1 MTTELTPARSAD
13 SEPSPSH
20 RDLDQ
25 SGPGRRRRRKRLS
38 QPDPP
43 SPAPV
48 TSAAQGVVGFAD
60 RRLGSAG
67 FVRSALNKVF
77 LDHWSFMI
85 GEIALYSFL
94 VLLATGVYL
103 TFFFEPSSQ
112 QISYAGSYV
121 PLRGVRMSRAYES
134 TINLSFDV
142 RAGLVIRQIHHWAA
156 LVFIAGIVV
165 HLCRIFFTGAFRRPR
180 EINWLVGVGL
190 LTLALAEGFAG
201 YSLPDDLLSGT
212 GLRIAYSIA
221 ESIPIVGTWIAW
233 GVWGGEFPGTIFL
246 QRLYVVHI
254 LIVPGLLLA
263 LIGAHMAI
271 LWHQKHTQFPGPGRT
286 EGNVV
291 GTRLVPGYA
300 TSSIG
305 FLLITVGVLAL
316 LGGLAQINPVWSYG
330 PYEPMA
336 VSSLAQPDWYI
347 GFLEGSLRLF
357 PPWEYR
363 GLGHNV
369 PPVLWPGVV
378 LPGLMFTL
386 LAAYPFLEARLRGDR
401 GEHHLL
407 GRPRDHPTR
416 TAVGVMALTF
426 YLVLFVAGAD
436 DVLALTAQ
444 LSINAVVW
452 ALRIGLVVL
461 PPAAFF
467 ATRALCRAAARR
479 EQRQRQQDEETGWI
493 ELRPDGGYHE
503 IETPRPEP
511 APGPELVPAERIPPA
526 EQDHRRSG
534 LATRTGRALLRFFTR
549 PA

>member
-1 MTTELTPARSAD
+1 MTTELTPARSPD
-13 SEPSPSH
+13 SEPFPSH
-20 RDLDQ
+20 RNLGQ
-25 SGPGRRRRRKRLS
+25 SGPARRRRKRLS
-38 QPDPP
+38 QQDPP
-43 SPAPV
+43 SRAPV

-77 LDHWSFMI
+77 PDHWSFMI

-112 QISYAGSYV
+112 QISYAGSYI
-121 PLRGVRMSRAYES
+121 PLRGVSMSRAYES

-165 HLCRIFFTGAFRRPR
+165 HVCRIFFTGAFRRPR

-221 ESIPIVGTWIAW
+221 ESIPVVGTWVAW
-233 GVWGGEFPGTIFL
+233 GVWGGEFPGAIFL

-286 EGNVV
+286 EDNVV

-386 LAAYPFLEARLRGDR
+386 LAGYPFLEARLSADR
-401 GEHHLL
+401 GQHHLL
-407 GRPRDHPTR
+407 DRPRDHPTR

-436 DVLALTAQ
+436 DVVALSAQ

-452 ALRIGLVVL
+452 ALRIGLLVL

-479 EQRQRQQDEETGWI
+479 EQRQRHQDEETGWI
-493 ELRPDGGYHE
+493 ELAPDGGYRE
-503 IETPRPEP
+503 IEIPRPEP
-511 APGPELVPAERIPPA
+511 APSPELVPAERIPPA
-526 EQDHRRSG
+526 QRDRGRKG
-534 LATRTGRALLRFFTR
+534 LAARTGRALVRFFTR